1 MSVKSL
7 EIFADSHESN
17 WGMVMATLSHAT
29 VVVASYEGGGIN
41 NDDVADVAVEAS
53 KEGDDDWDDDFLL
66 LLLLLLLVVEDLH
79 FNVAVANF
87 WSLLEMS
94 YFSQELIKF
103 EAWWCTAAKVG

>member
-17 WGMVMATLSHAT
+17 WGMVMATLSHVT

-53 KEGDDDWDDDFLL
+53 KEGDDVDDFLL

-103 EAWWCTAAKVG
+103 EA